1 MAAVSVS
8 QPVQSRAST
17 SSRRYGATSNA
28 RLMTRKV
35 VYSTST
41 STSSRAIA
49 TNSTTCHASR
59 GVSQRLFNTDTNL
72 ALRSTPHSTST
83 SSQTSRGVECRASEQ
98 PSPSGETPKN
108 VIAGMDASRGFFGFV
123 PFSELW
129 VGRWAMMGFASGL
142 FVELATGK
150 GILKQVGIETP
161 NKGIF
166 ILLAVLIGGGTLVG
180 TGTTITKVLTGTMS
194 DESIADYASFLGL
207 KGERKALKAES
218 DEMKKNGDFTSI
230 QSMEEVEEARSSIE
244 TPADKFLGQDNIN
257 DIENTSSAMKSDD
270 PFEQSL
276 NATEIDSYARR
287 SELAEEAY
295 AKDVELTN
303 GRWAMIGFATAIIVE
318 AATGQGI
325 IGQLIGYGKLSG
337 LLGDM
342 SGF

>member
-1 MAAVSVS
+1 
-8 QPVQSRAST
+8 
-17 SSRRYGATSNA
+17 
-28 RLMTRKV
+28 
-35 VYSTST
+35 
-41 STSSRAIA
+41 
-49 TNSTTCHASR
+49 
-59 GVSQRLFNTDTNL
+59 
-72 ALRSTPHSTST
+72 
-83 SSQTSRGVECRASEQ
+83 
-98 PSPSGETPKN
+98 
-108 VIAGMDASRGFFGFV
+108 
-123 PFSELW
+123 
-129 VGRWAMMGFASGL
+129 MMGFASGL

-166 ILLAVLIGGGTLVG
+166 ILLAVLIGGSTLVG
-180 TGTTITKVLTGTMS
+180 TGSTITKVLTGTMS
-194 DESIADYASFLGL
+194 DDAVADYASFLGL

-218 DEMKKNGDFTSI
+218 DEMKKNGDFTTI
-230 QSMEEVEEARSSIE
+230 QSMEEVEEARSSIK
-244 TPADKFLGQDNIN
+244 TPADKFLGQDNIK
-257 DIENTSSAMKSDD
+257 DIENTSSAMKSVDD

-276 NATEIDSYARR
+276 SAMEIDSYARR

>member
-1 MAAVSVS
+1 
-8 QPVQSRAST
+8 
-17 SSRRYGATSNA
+17 
-28 RLMTRKV
+28 
-35 VYSTST
+35 
-41 STSSRAIA
+41 
-49 TNSTTCHASR
+49 
-59 GVSQRLFNTDTNL
+59 
-72 ALRSTPHSTST
+72 
-83 SSQTSRGVECRASEQ
+83 
-98 PSPSGETPKN
+98 
-108 VIAGMDASRGFFGFV
+108 
-123 PFSELW
+123 
-129 VGRWAMMGFASGL
+129 MMGFASGL